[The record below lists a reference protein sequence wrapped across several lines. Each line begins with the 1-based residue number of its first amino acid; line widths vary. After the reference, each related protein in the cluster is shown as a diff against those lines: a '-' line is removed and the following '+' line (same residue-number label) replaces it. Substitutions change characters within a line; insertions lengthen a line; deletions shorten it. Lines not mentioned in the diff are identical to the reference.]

1 MKGVVRM
8 QAERAEE
15 IIKAS
20 GMIEVLYQESPVWLK
35 QVDKNK
41 NTVMVRD
48 DDGKTMEV
56 SLNDLRETGVVQ

>member
-1 MKGVVRM
+1 M